1 MLAPHRASGLAP
13 ILGGCRRAI
22 VGLALMSGLVNLL
35 YLTGSFFMLQV
46 YDRVIPSR
54 SVPTLIGLSVLAL
67 ALYAFQGGLE
77 ILRARTLVRVGGI
90 VDEALGPRVFDAA
103 VRAPLVGTMPGDG
116 LLPVRDLD
124 ALRSFLSGPAPGA
137 LFDLPWIPFY
147 VGICC
152 VFHPLIGIAALLGG
166 AALVALTLLTERLTR
181 APTREASGLMARR
194 NGLIEAGRRNAES
207 LAALGMRTVFMNRW
221 SAAGR
226 DYRALQQVLADVG
239 GGFGAAS
246 KVFRLALQSGVLALG
261 AYLVIEGEAS
271 SGVII
276 AGSILVSRALAP
288 IELAIANWRSF
299 VGARQSWTRLESL
312 FAALPPQPERQELPP
327 PCRTLR
333 VQSLSLAPPSIQRVV
348 LHDIGFALEAGDSL
362 GIIGPSA
369 SGKSSLMRA
378 VVGVWAPMRG
388 SVRLDG
394 ATLDQWSSTA
404 LGRHIGYLPQDVEL
418 FDGTIA
424 ENIARFQPDAAP
436 EAIIAAAQAAGFHEA
451 ILGLPDGYNALIGD
465 RGARLSA
472 GQRQRVG
479 LARALYDDPFLVVLD
494 EPNANLDSAGEAALA
509 AAMLGVRRRGGIVV
523 VATHRPNVL
532 SSVDLILALADG
544 HTADFGPKDEV
555 LRRLLRTASVPP
567 AADAAG
573 TAKIRQVRV

>member
-166 AALVALTLLTERLTR
+166 AALVALTLLTDRLTR

-239 GGFGAAS
+239 GGFGPRRRSSASRCNPGSWPSGPISSSRARPRRASSSPARSSSRARSRRSSWQSPIGAAS
-246 KVFRLALQSGVLALG
+246 SAPGKAGPASKASSPRCRRSRTSRNCRHRAKRCACNPSASPLLRFSASCCTTSVSRSKR
-261 AYLVIEGEAS
+261 VILSAS
-271 SGVII
+271 SGR
-276 AGSILVSRALAP
+276 APRVSR
-288 IELAIANWRSF
+288 R
-299 VGARQSWTRLESL
+299 
-312 FAALPPQPERQELPP
+312 
-327 PCRTLR
+327 
-333 VQSLSLAPPSIQRVV
+333 
-348 LHDIGFALEAGDSL
+348 
-362 GIIGPSA
+362 
-369 SGKSSLMRA
+369 
-378 VVGVWAPMRG
+378 
-388 SVRLDG
+388 
-394 ATLDQWSSTA
+394 
-404 LGRHIGYLPQDVEL
+404 
-418 FDGTIA
+418 
-424 ENIARFQPDAAP
+424 
-436 EAIIAAAQAAGFHEA
+436 
-451 ILGLPDGYNALIGD
+451 
-465 RGARLSA
+465 
-472 GQRQRVG
+472 
-479 LARALYDDPFLVVLD
+479 
-494 EPNANLDSAGEAALA
+494 
-509 AAMLGVRRRGGIVV
+509 
-523 VATHRPNVL
+523 
-532 SSVDLILALADG
+532 
-544 HTADFGPKDEV
+544 
-555 LRRLLRTASVPP
+555 
-567 AADAAG
+567 
-573 TAKIRQVRV
+573 